1 MVPLKVRVTEF
12 HTDLMQV
19 SKEVCSLVVR
29 HAGLISHLKAI
40 KDYLLL
46 GRGDV
51 FWMFLDASAQLLA
64 KPPDASTATLN
75 LQRAFNSA
83 ASRTGVD
90 STPEFSRVTI
100 SWQPP
105 PDAPRILIASGMHA
119 HIPSFF
125 CDTPGS
131 ASWNDVAMAY
141 SPPWP
146 LPLLFPREVM
156 DVYRVLFRYLLA
168 VERSSRALDEV
179 WQHVMTH
186 MRSSR
191 RSWTKQSQHVVSGG
205 AQSDARA
212 RLLEE
217 GADGGVEGESSTSR
231 NSLGVELV
239 GHACAAA
246 VLRHRMDCVV
256 RHLKGY
262 LGDVVTR
269 LFAEAEEEMVSAK
282 TFVEVQNAHENLLT
296 NLKLQTFLTSPHM
309 CEVIEALLQG
319 CGMLC
324 KCACFLLSV
333 TCAPSI

>member
-1 MVPLKVRVTEF
+1 MV
-12 HTDLMQV
+12 Q
-19 SKEVCSLVVR
+19 
-29 HAGLISHLKAI
+29 HAGLISHLQGI

-51 FWMFLDASAQLLA
+51 WWMFLDASAQLHSKA
-64 KPPDASTATLN
+64 PDASTATLN
-75 LQRAFNSA
+75 LQRAFASA
-83 ASRTGVD
+83 AARTGVD
-90 STPEFSRVTI
+90 STPEFSRVSI

-105 PDAPRILIASGMHA
+105 PDAPRILIGSGMFA

-125 CDTPGS
+125 QDAPET

-141 SPPWP
+141 HPPWP
-146 LPLLFPREVM
+146 LPLLFTRDVM
-156 DVYRVLFRYLLA
+156 DVYETLFRYLLA
-168 VERSSRALDEV
+168 VERASRALDEV

-191 RSWTKQSQHVVSGG
+191 RRWAAHAQPAETISAAGG
-205 AQSDARA
+205 QPLRGGGLGGTAGSKH
-212 RLLEE
+212 
-217 GADGGVEGESSTSR
+217 GDG
-231 NSLGVELV
+231 LGVDQV

-269 LFAEAEEEMVSAK
+269 LFTEAEEEMLGGK
-282 TFVEVQNAHENLLT
+282 TFVEVQNAHERLLT
-296 NLKLQTFLTSPHM
+296 NLKLQTFLTSQQM

-319 CGMLC
+319 CGMLS
-324 KCACFLLSV
+324 KCALILNIINCYF
-333 TCAPSI
+333 